1 MTQARMLK
9 LLSYVQKVNDQF
21 DGYIQATFTCEFKR
35 ESLKLW
41 FYDKQSGGEEN
52 RYYIYHTELGVTDT
66 VNGSIYTIF
75 DANLVKAEKHIRR
88 VILEGN
94 TDERETVSG

>member
-1 MTQARMLK
+1 MTQARMLR
-9 LLSYVQKVNDQF
+9 LLSYVKQVNDQF
-21 DGYIQATFTCEFKR
+21 DGYIQATFICEFKR

-41 FYDKQSGGEEN
+41 FYNKQTNGEASK
-52 RYYIYHTELGVTDT
+52 YYIYHTELGATDT